1 MRHIPDDELHAYLDQ
16 ALSRAQCVE
25 IESHLAH
32 CGRCRSARDQ
42 IAALRD
48 RTTSLLAS
56 LGPSRVSAPAWDDLA
71 LRAEQRRV
79 IRRRRWESAAWAA
92 SLFLAVGLGY
102 SVSQVQRPAPASV
115 TPIPAPSPI
124 AATTA
129 PAPAPSIEQRAS
141 APATV
146 AAAPA
151 HRSVQQQASHKTP
164 TPISDG
170 TLAAWF
176 AAASHS
182 STTAAPEPP
191 NGVEV
196 SSLTSP
202 NSTPAQNFPGEG
214 LWRTVPLDS
223 AQEGGEAA
231 RVDGLQ
237 VLQVQVHQVGTDGQI
252 TAVEQRLVTG
262 EVIRTVEG
270 PASLLADLMAHQIA
284 GGDSTGGALANG
296 NGSGGRLADA
306 TLTRRVGNR
315 VVLLSG
321 PPEML
326 STLMTRLKVAAT
338 H

>member
-16 ALSRAQCVE
+16 ALSRGQCVE
-25 IESHLAH
+25 IESHLAN
-32 CGRCRSARDQ
+32 CARCRSTRDQ

-56 LGPSRVSAPAWDDLA
+56 LGPSRVSIPAWGDLA

-79 IRRRRWESAAWAA
+79 IRRRRWENGAWAA
-92 SLFLAVGLGY
+92 SLLLAVGLGY
-102 SVSQVQRPAPASV
+102 SASRMQGPGTAGVAPAAAVTPAPLADKPMASPTLV
-115 TPIPAPSPI
+115 
-124 AATTA
+124 ATTA
-129 PAPAPSIEQRAS
+129 SHQAPKQP
-141 APATV
+141 
-146 AAAPA
+146 AAPTA
-151 HRSVQQQASHKTP
+151 APTRKSAVNSAS
-164 TPISDG
+164 
-170 TLAAWF
+170 LAAWF
-176 AAASHS
+176 AEAARS
-182 STTAAPEPP
+182 SAPGPAPEAPS
-191 NGVEV
+191 GMEV
-196 SSLTSP
+196 SSLTQTSG
-202 NSTPAQNFPGEG
+202 TPTQNIPGEG

-223 AQEGGEAA
+223 SQDGGEAA

-237 VLQVQVHQVGTDGQI
+237 VLQVQVHQGTEGQI
-252 TAVEQRLVTG
+252 TAVDQRLGTG

-284 GGDSTGGALANG
+284 GGDSTDGSIDSRGG
-296 NGSGGRLADA
+296 NGGHLADA

-315 VVLLSG
+315 VVILSG